1 MFHILEKFT
10 NLSIQKHDISKNIN
24 FFICKFKYNFDQI
37 LNVQYSKVFL
47 IESLQTIGTIILMF
61 IVLPS
66 IDSMKG
72 AMIFNALGLTPALLR
87 LFATDS
93 TDGRFKSITYYSSFF
108 IQLISLI
115 IIPWLSFSNNKNVW
129 YLIIAIIFIS
139 IGWWENFVDKNSKS
153 QFLDK
158 LFLIKRDFEK
168 NRYFTLFIISIW
180 KITVSFG
187 GMLLIFYIVEGSS
200 MVKNLF
206 MNFQDSFGNH
216 TIELKSDKN
225 HQGTLMIDSLNL
237 QIDSFNLTCIWLI
250 VTQIISSYLC
260 YAFSKFAC
268 KICIQA
274 LGFAFPISLVVPV
287 TISLISL
294 IIDIRYQN
302 ICLLTS
308 YYQPFQYIFWNG
320 QKGVTLYD
328 DSQFEFDA
336 EFWLYLWW
344 GICFLSQ
351 IWICNYIWY
360 KPSERLAST
369 ERLLVHPF
377 YSGAFVDQS
386 LIYNRKRY
394 NYDENDNEKS
404 KESVLDDDYYV
415 QQNVSEM
422 SGQSIISINDKK
434 SDEIVTIYAC
444 ATMWHETAQEMMQML
459 KSIMR
464 MDEDQSARKHAKEW
478 LSLNSHDFY
487 EFES

>member
-1 MFHILEKFT
+1 MDLVIVIRINSSRIVHILEKFE
-10 NLSIQKHDISKNIN
+10 NLSIQKYDISKNIN

-37 LNVQYSKVFL
+37 LNVQFSKVFC
-47 IESLQTIGTIILMF
+47 IESLQTIGTLILIF

-72 AMIFNALGLTPALLR
+72 AMIFNVLGLTPALLR

-93 TDGRFKSITYYSSFF
+93 TDRRFKSLTYYLSFS

-115 IIPWLSFSNNKNVW
+115 IIPWLSSSSNKNVW

-139 IGWWENFVDKNSKS
+139 IGWWENFIDKNSKS

-158 LFLIKRDFEK
+158 LFLIKKDFEK
-168 NRYFTLFIISIW
+168 NRYFTLLIVSTW
-180 KITVSFG
+180 KIIVLFG
-187 GMLLIFYIVEGSS
+187 GMLLIFYITEGSP

-206 MNFQDSFGNH
+206 INFRDSFGNH
-216 TIELKSDKN
+216 TIQLKSDKN
-225 HQGTLMIDSLNL
+225 FEEDLMIDSLNL
-237 QIDSFNLTCIWLI
+237 TCIWMILA
-250 VTQIISSYLC
+250 QIISSYLC

-287 TISLISL
+287 TISLISF
-294 IIDIRYQN
+294 IMDIRYQN
-302 ICLLTS
+302 KCLLTS

-328 DSQFEFDA
+328 DNKFQFDSEL
-336 EFWLYLWW
+336 WLYFWW

-386 LIYNRKRY
+386 LIYNRKRF
-394 NYDENDNEKS
+394 NYDENDNEKN
-404 KESVLDDDYYV
+404 KKSVLNDDYYV
-415 QQNVSEM
+415 QQNNVFET
-422 SGQSIISINDKK
+422 SGQSII
-434 SDEIVTIYAC
+434 
-444 ATMWHETAQEMMQML
+444 
-459 KSIMR
+459 
-464 MDEDQSARKHAKEW
+464 
-478 LSLNSHDFY
+478 
-487 EFES
+487 